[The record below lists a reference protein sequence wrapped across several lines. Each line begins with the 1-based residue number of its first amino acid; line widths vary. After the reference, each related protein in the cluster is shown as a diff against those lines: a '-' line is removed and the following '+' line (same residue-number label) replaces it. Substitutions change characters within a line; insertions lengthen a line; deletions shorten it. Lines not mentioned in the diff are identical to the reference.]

1 MRWSQTAA
9 PNRIPWLV
17 RRTAFVFTPAG
28 RVFYAFMELTCT
40 ERSIQGPVRPNNED
54 LASFLQPESLDER
67 RIRGSV
73 ALLADGVG
81 GEERGELA
89 SRLAIGA
96 ALKAFGEAEPDIA
109 PATLLGRMFSA
120 ANLAVYD
127 AAHYGEHKGKGP
139 MSTTL
144 AASLFRHDLV
154 AVAHVGDT
162 RIYHLRGETLT
173 RLTTDHSYVSLEVK
187 LGLVSERD
195 AMTSRLRSVLTRSL
209 GHEPV
214 CRVTYGSQSLEQ
226 GDIIVQCTDGLYAC
240 VIDDEIREVVS
251 HHAPPEACDRLIA
264 LAERRGADDNI
275 SVQIITVRAVEMV
288 NYLRGAP
295 IYYRVP
301 DRVATASDVTP
312 GQVLDDRYEIQET
325 ISRSG
330 MASIFKAGDRESG
343 RAVAIKVPHMQFE
356 SDIASY
362 QRFEREEAIG
372 LSLDH
377 PSVLKILPGPEHKS
391 RPYIV
396 MEFLEGQTLA
406 EVLGAL
412 RPLPEKD
419 AVGIASRVC
428 EALEYLHEHN
438 VIHRDLKP
446 QNIMLC
452 ADGSVRLMDF
462 GIAKAER
469 ARRLTWVGFS
479 PTLGTPDYM
488 APEQVKGRRGDERT
502 DIYSLGAILYEMTT
516 GSAPFEGESP
526 YVIMNARLTGDPV
539 APRKL
544 NPALTPQI
552 EEITLHALARDPGS
566 RYRSAAGMKADL
578 DHLERVELTE
588 RHQRLESP
596 QIWRTRWRLGP
607 LIAGF
612 VILQIFL
619 VLLFY
624 VIFRR

>member
-1 MRWSQTAA
+1 
-9 PNRIPWLV
+9 
-17 RRTAFVFTPAG
+17 
-28 RVFYAFMELTCT
+28 MEVICT
-40 ERSIQGPVRPNNED
+40 ERSVPGPVRANNED
-54 LASFLQPESLDER
+54 STAFFQPDSLDDR
-67 RIRGSV
+67 RTRGIV
-73 ALLADGVG
+73 AILADGVG
-81 GEERGELA
+81 GEERGEIA
-89 SRLAIGA
+89 SRLAVDASLQAFREA
-96 ALKAFGEAEPDIA
+96 APETA
-109 PATLLGRMFSA
+109 PAKLLGRMFSA

-127 AAHYGEHKGKGP
+127 AAHHGPHKGKGG

-144 AASLFRHDLV
+144 AVSIFRHDEV
-154 AVAHVGDT
+154 AVAHVGDS
-162 RIYHLRGETLT
+162 RVYHLRGETLT

-187 LGLVSERD
+187 LGLVSEHQ
-195 AMTSRLRSVLTRSL
+195 AMTSRLRSVLTRSV
-209 GHEPV
+209 GHDPI
-214 CRVTYGSQSLEQ
+214 CRVTYGSQSLSQ
-226 GDIIVQCTDGLYAC
+226 GDLIIQCTDGLYAS
-240 VIDDEIREVVS
+240 VIDDEIRDIVS
-251 HHAPPEACDRLIA
+251 HHAPAEACDRLIA

-275 SVQIITVRAVEMV
+275 SVQIIAVKGVEMV
-288 NYLRGAP
+288 NYQRGTP
-295 IYYRVP
+295 IYYPVP
-301 DRVATASDVTP
+301 DLAPAGNDIAP
-312 GQVLDDRYEIQET
+312 GQVLDDRYEVSET

-330 MASIFKAGDRESG
+330 MASIFKATDRTSG
-343 RAVAIKVPHMQFE
+343 QTVALKVPHMQFE
-356 SDIASY
+356 SDIGSY

-377 PSVLKILPGPEHKS
+377 SSVLKILPGPEHKS
-391 RPYIV
+391 RPYLV

-419 AVGIASRVC
+419 AVGIASRIC
-428 EALEYLHEHN
+428 EGLEYLHAHR

-526 YVIMNARLTGDPV
+526 YVIMNARLSGDPV

-544 NPALTPQI
+544 NAHLTPVI
-552 EEITLHALARDPGS
+552 EEIILHALAREPDQ
-566 RYRSAAGMKADL
+566 RYRSAAGMKAEL
-578 DHLERVELTE
+578 DDYERVELTGRDE
-588 RHQRLESP
+588 RLQAP

-612 VILQIFL
+612 VILQIFVAL
-619 VLLFY
+619 IFY
-624 VIFRR
+624 LIFRK

>member
-1 MRWSQTAA
+1 MFLGGGASPPFSVFRISSLFLWS
-9 PNRIPWLV
+9 L
-17 RRTAFVFTPAG
+17 
-28 RVFYAFMELTCT
+28 MEVICT
-40 ERSIQGPVRPNNED
+40 ERSVQGPVRPNNED
-54 LASFLQPESLDER
+54 LTAFFQPDSLDDQR
-67 RIRGSV
+67 TRGIV
-73 ALLADGVG
+73 AILADGVG
-81 GEERGELA
+81 GEDRGELA
-89 SRLAIGA
+89 SRLAVDA
-96 ALKAFGEAEPDIA
+96 ALKTFREVGPETA
-109 PATLLGRMFSA
+109 PPKLLGQMFNA

-127 AAHYGEHKGKGP
+127 AAHHGPQKGKGG

-144 AASLFRHDLV
+144 AVSIFRHDEV
-154 AVAHVGDT
+154 AFAHVGDS

-187 LGLVSERD
+187 LGLVSEHQ
-195 AMTSRLRSVLTRSL
+195 AMTSRLRSVLTRSI
-209 GHEPV
+209 GHDPI
-214 CRVTYGSQSLEQ
+214 CRVTYGRQSLAQ
-226 GDIIVQCTDGLYAC
+226 GDFIIQCTDGLYAS
-240 VIDDEIREVVS
+240 VIDDEIREIVS
-251 HHAPPEACDRLIA
+251 HHAGPDACDRLIA
-264 LAERRGADDNI
+264 LAERRGAEDNI
-275 SVQIITVRAVEMV
+275 SVQIIGIKRVEMV
-288 NYLRGAP
+288 NYQRGTP

-301 DRVATASDVTP
+301 DLAPAGNDIAP
-312 GQVLDDRYEIQET
+312 GQVLDERYEINEV

-330 MASIFKAGDRESG
+330 MASIFKATDRTDS
-343 RAVAIKVPHMQFE
+343 RTVALKVPHLQFE

-372 LSLDH
+372 LALDH
-377 PSVLKILPGPEHKS
+377 PSILKILPGPEHKS

-428 EALEYLHEHN
+428 EALEYLHAHN

-452 ADGSVRLMDF
+452 ADGSVRVMDF

-526 YVIMNARLTGDPV
+526 YVIMNARLSGDPV
-539 APRKL
+539 AP
-544 NPALTPQI
+544 A
-552 EEITLHALARDPGS
+552 
-566 RYRSAAGMKADL
+566 
-578 DHLERVELTE
+578 
-588 RHQRLESP
+588 
-596 QIWRTRWRLGP
+596 
-607 LIAGF
+607 
-612 VILQIFL
+612 
-619 VLLFY
+619 
-624 VIFRR
+624 

>member
-1 MRWSQTAA
+1 
-9 PNRIPWLV
+9 
-17 RRTAFVFTPAG
+17 
-28 RVFYAFMELTCT
+28 MEVLCT
-40 ERSIQGPVRPNNED
+40 ERSIPGPVRPNNED
-54 LASFLQPESLDER
+54 LTAFFQPDSLDDR
-67 RIRGSV
+67 RTRGIV
-73 ALLADGVG
+73 AILADGVG
-81 GEERGELA
+81 GGECGEVA
-89 SRLAIGA
+89 SRLAVDA
-96 ALKAFGEAEPDIA
+96 VLQAFREATPETA
-109 PATLLGRMFSA
+109 PAKLLGQMFNA

-127 AAHYGEHKGKGP
+127 AAHHGAYKGKGG

-144 AASLFRHDLV
+144 AVSLFRHDEV

-162 RIYHLRGETLT
+162 RVYHLRGETLT

-187 LGLVSERD
+187 LGLVNERD
-195 AMTSRLRSVLTRSL
+195 AMTSRLRSVLTRSI
-209 GHEPV
+209 GHDHF
-214 CRVTYGSQSLEQ
+214 CRVTFGSQSLER
-226 GDIIVQCTDGLYAC
+226 GDLIIQCTDGLYAS
-240 VIDDEIREVVS
+240 VIDDEIREIVS
-251 HHAPPEACDRLIA
+251 HHAPAEACDRLIA

-275 SVQIITVRAVEMV
+275 SVQIISVRSVEMV
-288 NYLRGAP
+288 NYHRGTP
-295 IYYRVP
+295 IYYPVP
-301 DRVATASDVTP
+301 DLVPAGNDIAP
-312 GQVLDDRYEIQET
+312 GQVLDDRYEVTEA

-330 MASIFKAGDRESG
+330 MASIFKATDRADG
-343 RAVAIKVPHMQFE
+343 RTVALKVPHMQFE
-356 SDIASY
+356 SDIGSY

-372 LSLDH
+372 LALDH
-377 PSVLKILPGPEHKS
+377 PSILKILPGPERKS

-428 EALEYLHEHN
+428 EALEYLHAHN

-452 ADGSVRLMDF
+452 EDGSVRLMDF

-526 YVIMNARLTGDPV
+526 YVIMNARLSGDPI

-544 NPALTPQI
+544 NAHLTPVI
-552 EEITLHALARDPGS
+552 EEIALHALAREPGQ
-566 RYRSAAGMKADL
+566 RFRSAAEMKAEL
-578 DHLERVELTE
+578 DDYERVELTD
-588 RHQRLESP
+588 RDKRLQSP

-612 VILQIFL
+612 VILQIFVAL
-619 VLLFY
+619 IFY
-624 VIFRR
+624 LIFRK

>member
-1 MRWSQTAA
+1 
-9 PNRIPWLV
+9 
-17 RRTAFVFTPAG
+17 
-28 RVFYAFMELTCT
+28 MEVICT

-54 LASFLQPESLDER
+54 LAAFHQPESLDER
-67 RIRGSV
+67 RTRGSL

-81 GEERGELA
+81 GDERGELA
-89 SRLAIGA
+89 SRLAVEA
-96 ALKAFGEAEPDIA
+96 ALKAFGEAEPDTA
-109 PATLLGRMFSA
+109 PATLLGRMFNA

-127 AAHYGEHKGKGP
+127 AVHYGEHKGKGP

-144 AASLFRHDLV
+144 AASIFRHDLV

-162 RIYHLRGETLT
+162 RIYHLRGETIT

-226 GDIIVQCTDGLYAC
+226 GDMIIQCTDGLYAG
-240 VIDDEIREVVS
+240 VIDDEIREIVS
-251 HHAPPEACDRLIA
+251 HHAPSEACDRLLA

-275 SVQIITVRAVEMV
+275 SVQIITVQAVEMV

-295 IYYRVP
+295 IYHRVP
-301 DRVATASDVTP
+301 DKVATASDIMA
-312 GQVLDDRYEIQET
+312 GQVLDDRYDIQET

-330 MASIFKAGDRESG
+330 MASIFKATDRESD

-372 LSLDH
+372 LGLDH
-377 PSVLKILPGPEHKS
+377 PSILKMLPGPSHKS

-428 EALEYLHEHN
+428 EALEYLHKHN

-452 ADGSVRLMDF
+452 ADGSVRVMDF

-544 NPALTPQI
+544 NPALSPQI
-552 EEITLHALARDPGS
+552 EEITLHALARDPGG
-566 RYRSAAGMKADL
+566 RYRSAAEMKADL
-578 DHLERVELTE
+578 DDYERVELTE
-588 RHQRLESP
+588 RHKRLEPP

-612 VILQIFL
+612 VVLQIF
-619 VLLFY
+619 VALLFY
-624 VIFRR
+624 LIFKK

>member
-1 MRWSQTAA
+1 
-9 PNRIPWLV
+9 
-17 RRTAFVFTPAG
+17 
-28 RVFYAFMELTCT
+28 MEVICT
-40 ERSIQGPVRPNNED
+40 ERSVPGPVRSNNED
-54 LASFLQPESLDER
+54 LAAFFQPDSLDDR
-67 RIRGSV
+67 RTRGIV
-73 ALLADGVG
+73 AILADGVG
-81 GEERGELA
+81 GGHGGEVA
-89 SRLAIGA
+89 SRLAVDA
-96 ALKAFGEAEPDIA
+96 ALQAFREAEPATA
-109 PATLLGRMFSA
+109 PAKLLGRMFNA

-127 AAHYGEHKGKGP
+127 AAHHGSHKDKGG
-139 MSTTL
+139 MSSTL
-144 AASLFRHDLV
+144 AVSLFRHDEV

-162 RIYHLRGETLT
+162 RIYHLRGEALT

-187 LGLVSERD
+187 LGLVSEHQ
-195 AMTSRLRSVLTRSL
+195 AMTSRLRSVLTRSV
-209 GHEPV
+209 GHDHV
-214 CRVTYGSQSLEQ
+214 CRVTFGSQSLER
-226 GDIIVQCTDGLYAC
+226 GDLIIQCTDGLYAS
-240 VIDDEIREVVS
+240 VIDDEIRDIVS
-251 HHAPPEACDRLIA
+251 HHAPAEACERLIA
-264 LAERRGADDNI
+264 LAERRGAEDNI
-275 SVQIITVRAVEMV
+275 SVQIIGVRSVEMV
-288 NYLRGAP
+288 NYHRGTP
-295 IYYRVP
+295 IYYPVP
-301 DRVATASDVTP
+301 DLVPVGNEIAP
-312 GQVLDDRYEIQET
+312 GQVLDGRYEITEA

-330 MASIFKAGDRESG
+330 MAAIFKATDRTDG
-343 RAVAIKVPHMQFE
+343 RTIALKVPHMQFE
-356 SDIASY
+356 SDIGSY

-406 EVLGAL
+406 EVLAAL

-428 EALEYLHEHN
+428 EALQYLHAHN

-452 ADGSVRLMDF
+452 EDGTVRLMDF
-462 GIAKAER
+462 GIAKAAR

-502 DIYSLGAILYEMTT
+502 DIYSLGTILYEMIT

-526 YVIMNARLTGDPV
+526 YVIMNARLSGDPV
-539 APRKL
+539 APRQL
-544 NPALTPQI
+544 NAHLTPVI
-552 EEITLHALARDPGS
+552 EEITLHALAREPGE
-566 RYRSAAGMKADL
+566 RYRSAAEMKGEL
-578 DHLERVELTE
+578 DDYERVELTG
-588 RHQRLESP
+588 RDKRLQAP

-612 VILQIFL
+612 VVLQIFL

-624 VIFRR
+624 LIFRK

>member
-1 MRWSQTAA
+1 
-9 PNRIPWLV
+9 
-17 RRTAFVFTPAG
+17 
-28 RVFYAFMELTCT
+28 MEVTCT
-40 ERSIQGPVRPNNED
+40 ERSVQGRVRPNNED
-54 LASFLQPESLDER
+54 RLAFFQPDSLDER
-67 RIRGSV
+67 RTRGTV
-73 ALLADGVG
+73 AILADGVG
-81 GEERGELA
+81 GEERGEIA
-89 SRLAIGA
+89 SRLAVEA
-96 ALKAFGEAEPDIA
+96 ALNTFRAAEPETA

-127 AAHYGEHKGKGP
+127 AGHYGPHKGEGS

-144 AASLFRHDLV
+144 AVALFRHDV
-154 AVAHVGDT
+154 VSVAHVGDS

-187 LGLVSERD
+187 LGLVTERD
-195 AMTSRLRSVLTRSL
+195 AMTSRLRSVLTRSI

-214 CRVTYGSQSLEQ
+214 CRVTYGSQALEQ
-226 GDIIVQCTDGLYAC
+226 GDKIMQCTDGLYAR
-240 VIDDEIREVVS
+240 VIDDEIREIVS
-251 HHAPPEACDRLIA
+251 HHASEDACDRLIA

-275 SVQIITVRAVEMV
+275 SLQIVSVKGVEMV
-288 NYLRGAP
+288 NYNRGTP

-301 DRVATASDVTP
+301 DMVPAASEIAP
-312 GQVLDDRYEIQET
+312 GQVLDERYEINE
-325 ISRSG
+325 ILSRSG
-330 MASIFKAGDRESG
+330 MASIFKATDRADG
-343 RAVAIKVPHMQFE
+343 RTVVLKVPHMQFE
-356 SDIASY
+356 SDIAGY

-377 PSVLKILPGPEHKS
+377 PSILKILPGVEHKS

-428 EALEYLHEHN
+428 QALEYLHAHN
-438 VIHRDLKP
+438 VVHRDLKP

-452 ADGSVRLMDF
+452 ADGSLRLMDF

-469 ARRLTWVGFS
+469 AKRLTWVGFS

-526 YVIMNARLTGDPV
+526 YVIMNARLSGDPV

-544 NPALTPQI
+544 NEHLTPVI
-552 EEITLHALARDPGS
+552 EEITLHALEREPGN
-566 RYRSAAGMKADL
+566 RYRSAADMKADL
-578 DHLERVELTE
+578 DNYDQVELTE
-588 RHQRLESP
+588 RFKRLQPP
-596 QIWRTRWRLGP
+596 QLWRTRWRLGP

-612 VILQIFL
+612 VVLQIFVAL
-619 VLLFY
+619 IFY
-624 VIFRR
+624 LIFRK

>member
-1 MRWSQTAA
+1 
-9 PNRIPWLV
+9 
-17 RRTAFVFTPAG
+17 
-28 RVFYAFMELTCT
+28 MEVTCT
-40 ERSIQGPVRPNNED
+40 ERSIQGPVRSNNED
-54 LASFLQPESLDER
+54 LTAFFQPDSVDER
-67 RIRGSV
+67 RTRGTV
-73 ALLADGVG
+73 AILADGVG
-81 GEERGELA
+81 GEDRGEIA
-89 SRLAIGA
+89 SRLAVEA
-96 ALKAFGEAEPDIA
+96 ALQAFREAEPELA
-109 PATLLGRMFSA
+109 PGKLLGRMFNA

-127 AAHYGEHKGKGP
+127 AAHHGPQKGKGA

-144 AASLFRHDLV
+144 AVSLFRHDEV
-154 AVAHVGDT
+154 AIAHVGDT
-162 RIYHLRGETLT
+162 RVYHLRGETLT

-187 LGLVSERD
+187 LGLVSEHQ
-195 AMTSRLRSVLTRSL
+195 AMTSRLRSVLTRSV
-209 GHEPV
+209 GHDPV
-214 CRVTYGSQSLEQ
+214 CRVTYGGQSLAQ
-226 GDIIVQCTDGLYAC
+226 GDFIIQCTDGLYAS
-240 VIDDEIREVVS
+240 VIDDEIREIVS
-251 HHAPPEACDRLIA
+251 HHAPPEACDLLIA

-275 SVQIITVRAVEMV
+275 SVQIIGVRSVEMV
-288 NYLRGAP
+288 NYQRGTP

-301 DRVATASDVTP
+301 DMAPTGNDIAP
-312 GQVLDDRYEIQET
+312 GQVLDERYEINEV

-330 MASIFKAGDRESG
+330 MASIFKATDRAG
-343 RAVAIKVPHMQFE
+343 GGTVALKVPHLQFE
-356 SDIASY
+356 SDIGSY

-372 LSLDH
+372 LALDH
-377 PSVLKILPGPEHKS
+377 PAVLKIVPGPERKS
-391 RPYIV
+391 RPYLV

-419 AVGIASRVC
+419 AVRIASRVC
-428 EALEYLHEHN
+428 EALEYLHARK

-452 ADGSVRLMDF
+452 EDGSVRLMDF

-526 YVIMNARLTGDPV
+526 YVIMNARLTGDPI

-544 NPALTPQI
+544 NAHLTPVI
-552 EEITLHALARDPGS
+552 EEITLHALAREPGQ
-566 RYRSAAGMKADL
+566 RYRSAAEMKRDL
-578 DHLERVELTE
+578 DDYERVELTGRDE
-588 RHQRLESP
+588 RLQAP

-607 LIAGF
+607 LLAGF
-612 VILQIFL
+612 CVLQIFVAL
-619 VLLFY
+619 IFY
-624 VIFRR
+624 LIFRK

>member
-1 MRWSQTAA
+1 
-9 PNRIPWLV
+9 
-17 RRTAFVFTPAG
+17 
-28 RVFYAFMELTCT
+28 MEVTCT
-40 ERSIQGPVRPNNED
+40 ERSVQGPVRPNNED
-54 LASFLQPESLDER
+54 LASFLQPDSIEQRRTHGSL
-67 RIRGSV
+67 

-89 SRLAIGA
+89 SRLAIEA
-96 ALKAFGEAEPDIA
+96 ALRTFEAAEPDTA
-109 PATLLGRMFSA
+109 PATLLGRMFNA
-120 ANLAVYD
+120 ANLAVYE
-127 AAHYGEHKGKGP
+127 AAHYGAHKGKGV

-144 AASLFRHDLV
+144 AASLFRNDAV

-195 AMTSRLRSVLTRSL
+195 AMTSRLRSVLTRSI
-209 GHEPV
+209 GHDPI
-214 CRVTYGSQSLEQ
+214 CRVTFGSQRLEQ
-226 GDIIVQCTDGLYAC
+226 GDIIIQCTDGLYAG
-240 VIDDEIREVVS
+240 VIDDEIREIVS
-251 HHAPPEACDRLIA
+251 HHPPPDACDRLIA

-275 SVQIITVRAVEMV
+275 TVQIISVRGIEMV
-288 NYLRGAP
+288 NYNRGSP

-301 DRVATASDVTP
+301 DLTPAGTDIAP
-312 GQVLDDRYEIQET
+312 GQVLDDRYEVNEV

-330 MASIFKAGDRESG
+330 MASIFKVTDRDDG
-343 RAVAIKVPHMQFE
+343 RTVAVKVPHMQFE

-377 PSVLKILPGPEHKS
+377 PSVLKILPGPAHKS

-406 EVLGAL
+406 EVLAAL

-428 EALEYLHEHN
+428 EALEYLHAHN

-502 DIYSLGAILYEMTT
+502 DIYSLGAILYEMIT
-516 GSAPFEGESP
+516 GSVPFEGESP
-526 YVIMNARLTGDPV
+526 YVIMNARLSGDPV

-544 NPALTPQI
+544 NAHLTPQI
-552 EEITLHALARDPGS
+552 EEITLHALARDPGQ
-566 RYRSAAGMKADL
+566 RYRSAAEMKADL
-578 DHLERVELTE
+578 DHYDRVQLTE
-588 RHQRLESP
+588 RYKRLESP

-619 VLLFY
+619 ALIFY
-624 VIFRR
+624 LIFRK

>member
-1 MRWSQTAA
+1 
-9 PNRIPWLV
+9 
-17 RRTAFVFTPAG
+17 
-28 RVFYAFMELTCT
+28 MEVTCT
-40 ERSIQGPVRPNNED
+40 ERSVQGPVRQNNED
-54 LASFLQPESLDER
+54 RTAFFQPDSLEER
-67 RIRGSV
+67 RSRGIV

-81 GEERGELA
+81 GEDRGEVA
-89 SRLAIGA
+89 SRLAVET
-96 ALKAFGEAEPDIA
+96 ALKIFREAAPETA
-109 PATLLGRMFSA
+109 PAKLLGQMFNA

-127 AAHYGEHKGKGP
+127 AAHQNPSQGNGA

-144 AASLFRHDLV
+144 AVSLFRHDEM
-154 AVAHVGDT
+154 AVAHIGDT

-187 LGLVSERD
+187 LGLVSEHQ
-195 AMTSRLRSVLTRSL
+195 AMTSRLRSVLTRSI
-209 GHEPV
+209 GHDHF
-214 CRVTYGSQSLEQ
+214 CRVTYASQSIAQ
-226 GDIIVQCTDGLYAC
+226 GDIIIQCTDGLYAS
-240 VIDDEIREVVS
+240 VIDDEIRDIVS
-251 HHAPPEACDRLIA
+251 HHPPAEACARLIA

-275 SVQIITVRAVEMV
+275 SVQVLCVQSVEMV
-288 NYLRGAP
+288 NYHRGTP

-301 DRVATASDVTP
+301 DMAPAGNEIAP
-312 GQVLDDRYEIQET
+312 GQVLDERYEISDA

-330 MASIFKAGDRESG
+330 MASIFKATDRVDG
-343 RAVAIKVPHMQFE
+343 RTVALKVPHMQFE
-356 SDIASY
+356 SDIGSY

-372 LSLDH
+372 LALDH
-377 PSVLKILPGPEHKS
+377 PSILKILPGPEHKS

-406 EVLGAL
+406 EVLAAL

-428 EALEYLHEHN
+428 EALEYLHAHK
-438 VIHRDLKP
+438 VVHRDLKP

-452 ADGSVRLMDF
+452 QDGSVRLMDF

-502 DIYSLGAILYEMTT
+502 DIYSLGAILYEMAT

-526 YVIMNARLTGDPV
+526 YVIMNARLSGDPV

-544 NPALTPQI
+544 NEHLSPVL
-552 EEITLHALARDPGS
+552 EEIILHALAREPGQ
-566 RYRSAAGMKADL
+566 RYRSAAEMKVEL
-578 DHLERVELTE
+578 DDYERVELTHRDE
-588 RHQRLESP
+588 RLQAP

-612 VILQIFL
+612 IVLQIFIAL
-619 VLLFY
+619 IFY
-624 VIFRR
+624 LIFRR

>member
-1 MRWSQTAA
+1 
-9 PNRIPWLV
+9 
-17 RRTAFVFTPAG
+17 
-28 RVFYAFMELTCT
+28 MEVICT
-40 ERSIQGPVRPNNED
+40 ERSVQGPVRPNNED
-54 LASFLQPESLDER
+54 LTAFFQPDSLDDQR
-67 RIRGSV
+67 TRGMV
-73 ALLADGVG
+73 AILADGVG
-81 GEERGELA
+81 GEDRGELA
-89 SRLAIGA
+89 SRLAVDA
-96 ALKAFGEAEPDIA
+96 ALKTFQEATPETA
-109 PATLLGRMFSA
+109 PPKLLGQMFNA

-127 AAHYGEHKGKGP
+127 TAHHGSHKGKGA

-144 AASLFRHDLV
+144 AVSLFRHDEV
-154 AVAHVGDT
+154 AVAHVGDS

-187 LGLVSERD
+187 LGLVSEHQ
-195 AMTSRLRSVLTRSL
+195 AMTSRLRSVLTRSI
-209 GHEPV
+209 GHDPI
-214 CRVTYGSQSLEQ
+214 CRVTYGRQSLAQ
-226 GDIIVQCTDGLYAC
+226 GDFIIQCTDGLYAS
-240 VIDDEIREVVS
+240 VIDDEIRDIVS
-251 HHAPPEACDRLIA
+251 HHAAPDACDRLIA
-264 LAERRGADDNI
+264 LAERRGAEDNI
-275 SVQIITVRAVEMV
+275 SVQIIGIKRVEMV
-288 NYLRGAP
+288 NYQRGTP

-301 DRVATASDVTP
+301 DLAPAGNDIAP
-312 GQVLDDRYEIQET
+312 GQVLDERYEINEG

-330 MASIFKAGDRESG
+330 MASIFKATDRTDG
-343 RAVAIKVPHMQFE
+343 RTVALKVPHLQFE

-372 LSLDH
+372 LALDH
-377 PSVLKILPGPEHKS
+377 PSILKILPGPEHKS

-428 EALEYLHEHN
+428 EALEYLHAHN

-452 ADGSVRLMDF
+452 ADGSVRVMDF

-502 DIYSLGAILYEMTT
+502 DIYSLGAILYELTT

-526 YVIMNARLTGDPV
+526 YVIMNARLSGDPV

-544 NPALTPQI
+544 NESLTPVI
-552 EEITLHALARDPGS
+552 EEITLHALAREPGQ
-566 RYRSAAGMKADL
+566 RYRSAAEMRGEL
-578 DHLERVELTE
+578 DDYESVELTG
-588 RHQRLESP
+588 RDKRLQSP

-612 VILQIFL
+612 VILQIFIAL
-619 VLLFY
+619 IFY
-624 VIFRR
+624 LIFRK

>member
-1 MRWSQTAA
+1 
-9 PNRIPWLV
+9 
-17 RRTAFVFTPAG
+17 
-28 RVFYAFMELTCT
+28 MEVTCT
-40 ERSIQGPVRPNNED
+40 ERSVSGPVRPNNED
-54 LASFLQPESLDER
+54 LACFLQPESLDER
-67 RIRGSV
+67 RTRGCL
-73 ALLADGVG
+73 AMLADGVG
-81 GEERGELA
+81 GQERGELA
-89 SRLAIGA
+89 SRLAIEA
-96 ALKAFGEAEPDIA
+96 ALKSFKEAEPDTA
-109 PATLLGRMFSA
+109 PATLLGRMFTA

-127 AAHYGEHKGKGP
+127 AAHYGEGKGKGA
-139 MSTTL
+139 MATTL
-144 AASLFRHDLV
+144 AASLFRHDEV

-195 AMTSRLRSVLTRSL
+195 AMTSRLRSVLTRSI
-209 GHEPV
+209 GHDPI

-226 GDIIVQCTDGLYAC
+226 GDMVIQCTDGLYAS
-240 VIDDEIREVVS
+240 VIDDEIREIVS
-251 HHAPPEACDRLIA
+251 HHPAADACDRLIA
-264 LAERRGADDNI
+264 LAERRGATDNI
-275 SVQIITVRAVEMV
+275 SVQIIRVEAVEIV
-288 NYLRGAP
+288 NYNRGTP

-301 DRVATASDVTP
+301 DMVSSGNDIAP
-312 GQVLDDRYEIQET
+312 GQVLDERYEISET

-330 MASIFKAGDRESG
+330 MASIFKATDREDG
-343 RAVAIKVPHMQFE
+343 GTVAIKVPHMQFE
-356 SDIASY
+356 SDVASY

-372 LSLDH
+372 LGLNH
-377 PSVLKILPGPEHKS
+377 PSVLKILPGPAHKS

-406 EVLGAL
+406 EVLAAL

-419 AVGIASRVC
+419 AAGVASRIC

-452 ADGSVRLMDF
+452 ADGSLRLMDF

-544 NPALTPQI
+544 NPNLSPQI
-552 EEITLHALARDPGS
+552 EEITLHALAREPGQ
-566 RYRSAAGMKADL
+566 RYRSAAEMKVEL
-578 DHLERVELTE
+578 DHYDRVQLTE
-588 RHQRLESP
+588 RYKRLEPP

-612 VILQIFL
+612 VVLQI
-619 VLLFY
+619 LLALIFY
-624 VIFRR
+624 LIFRR

>member
-1 MRWSQTAA
+1 
-9 PNRIPWLV
+9 
-17 RRTAFVFTPAG
+17 
-28 RVFYAFMELTCT
+28 MEVTCT
-40 ERSIQGPVRPNNED
+40 QRSVQGPVRPNNED
-54 LASFLQPESLDER
+54 LASFYQPELLEER
-67 RIRGSV
+67 RTRGSV
-73 ALLADGVG
+73 AILADGVG

-89 SRLAIGA
+89 SQLAVESA
-96 ALKAFGEAEPDIA
+96 MRAFREAEPDTA
-109 PATLLGRMFSA
+109 PATLLGRMFTA

-127 AAHYGEHKGKGP
+127 AAHYGEHKGKGVL
-139 MSTTL
+139 STTM
-144 AASLFRHDLV
+144 AASLFRHDEV

-187 LGLVSERD
+187 LGLVKERD
-195 AMTSRLRSVLTRSL
+195 AMTSRLRSVLTRSI
-209 GHEPV
+209 GHDPV
-214 CRVTYGSQSLEQ
+214 CRVTFGSQALEP
-226 GDIIVQCTDGLYAC
+226 GDIIVQCTDGLYAS
-240 VIDDEIREVVS
+240 VIDDEIREIIS
-251 HHAPPEACDRLIA
+251 HHPPEEACDRLIA
-264 LAERRGADDNI
+264 LAERRGSDDNI
-275 SVQIITVRAVEMV
+275 SVQIINVHGVEMV
-288 NYLRGAP
+288 NYHRGTP
-295 IYYRVP
+295 IYYRVT
-301 DRVATASDVTP
+301 DLASTTNDISA
-312 GQVLDDRYEIQET
+312 GQVLDERYEINEV

-330 MASIFKAGDRESG
+330 MASIFKATDRADG
-343 RAVAIKVPHMQFE
+343 HTVAIKVPHLQFE

-372 LSLDH
+372 LGLDH
-377 PSVLKILPGPEHKS
+377 PSILKILPGPAHKS

-406 EVLGAL
+406 EVLAAL

-544 NPALTPQI
+544 NQHLTPVI
-552 EEITLHALARDPGS
+552 EEIILHALARDPGQ
-566 RYRSAAGMKADL
+566 RYRSAAAMKADL
-578 DHLERVELTE
+578 DDYERVELTE
-588 RHQRLESP
+588 RHKRLESP

-612 VILQIFL
+612 LILQIFVAL
-619 VLLFY
+619 IFY

>member
-1 MRWSQTAA
+1 
-9 PNRIPWLV
+9 
-17 RRTAFVFTPAG
+17 
-28 RVFYAFMELTCT
+28 MEVTYS
-40 ERSIQGPVRPNNED
+40 ERSVQGPVRPNNED
-54 LASFLQPESLDER
+54 LTSFLQPELIEER
-67 RIRGSV
+67 RTRGVV

-89 SRLAIGA
+89 SRLAVEA
-96 ALKAFGEAEPDIA
+96 ALRAFGEAAPDTA
-109 PATLLGRMFSA
+109 PATLLGRMFNA
-120 ANLAVYD
+120 ANLAVYE
-127 AAHYGEHKGKGP
+127 AAHFGEHKGGKTP
-139 MSTTL
+139 MATTL
-144 AASLFRHDLV
+144 AASLFRHDEV

-162 RIYHLRGETLT
+162 RIYHMRGEKLT

-187 LGLVSERD
+187 LGLITERD
-195 AMTSRLRSVLTRSL
+195 AMTSRLRSVLTRSI
-209 GHEPV
+209 GHDPI

-226 GDIIVQCTDGLYAC
+226 GDFIIQCTDGLYAR
-240 VIDDEIREVVS
+240 VIDDEIREIVS
-251 HHAPPEACDRLIA
+251 HHPPEEATDRLIA

-275 SVQIITVRAVEMV
+275 SVQIITVQSVEMV
-288 NYLRGAP
+288 NYNRGTP

-301 DRVATASDVTP
+301 DLSPLGSDIGP
-312 GQVLDDRYEIQET
+312 GQVLDDRYELNEI

-330 MASIFKAGDRESG
+330 MASIFKATDRADG
-343 RAVAIKVPHMQFE
+343 RTVAIKVPHMQFE
-356 SDIASY
+356 SDISSY

-377 PSVLKILPGPEHKS
+377 PSILKILPGPEHKS

-412 RPLPEKD
+412 RPLPETD
-419 AVGIASRVC
+419 AVGIASRIC
-428 EALEYLHEHN
+428 EALEYLHAHN

-452 ADGSVRLMDF
+452 ADGSLRLMDF

-469 ARRLTWVGFS
+469 TRRLTWVGFS

-544 NPALTPQI
+544 NGQLTPVL
-552 EEITLHALARDPGS
+552 EEIILHALACEPGQ
-566 RYRSAAGMKADL
+566 RYRSAAAMKADL
-578 DHLERVELTE
+578 DDYERVELTE
-588 RHQRLESP
+588 RYKRLEPP

-607 LIAGF
+607 LIGGF
-612 VILQIFL
+612 VILQIF
-619 VLLFY
+619 VALLFY
-624 VIFRR
+624 LIFRR

>member
-1 MRWSQTAA
+1 MDVTYS
-9 PNRIPWLV
+9 
-17 RRTAFVFTPAG
+17 
-28 RVFYAFMELTCT
+28 
-40 ERSIQGPVRPNNED
+40 ERSVQGPVRPNNED
-54 LASFLQPESLDER
+54 RAAFLQPEAIEDR
-67 RIRGSV
+67 RTRGSV

-89 SRLAIGA
+89 SRLAIEA
-96 ALKAFGEAEPDIA
+96 ALRAFGEAAPDTA
-109 PATLLGRMFSA
+109 PATLLGRMFNA
-120 ANLAVYD
+120 ANLAVYE
-127 AAHYGEHKGKGP
+127 AAHFGALKDKTP
-139 MSTTL
+139 MATTL
-144 AASLFRHDLV
+144 AAALFRHDAV

-162 RIYHLRGETLT
+162 RIYHLRGEKLT

-187 LGLVSERD
+187 LGLITERD
-195 AMTSRLRSVLTRSL
+195 AMTSRLRSVLTRSI
-209 GHEPV
+209 GHDPI

-226 GDIIVQCTDGLYAC
+226 GDIIIQCTDGLYAR
-240 VIDDEIREVVS
+240 VIDDELREIVS
-251 HHAPPEACDRLIA
+251 HHPPEEACDRLIA

-275 SVQIITVRAVEMV
+275 SVQIIGVQGVEMV
-288 NYLRGAP
+288 NYHRGTP

-301 DRVATASDVTP
+301 DLSPLGSDIGP
-312 GQVLDDRYEIQET
+312 GQVLDDRYELDEI

-330 MASIFKAGDRESG
+330 MASIFKATDRADG
-343 RAVAIKVPHMQFE
+343 RTVAIKVPHMQFE

-377 PSVLKILPGPEHKS
+377 PSILKILPGPEHKS

-412 RPLPEKD
+412 RPLPEMD

-469 ARRLTWVGFS
+469 ARRLTWVGLS

-544 NPALTPQI
+544 NGHLTPVL
-552 EEITLHALARDPGS
+552 EEIILHALARDPGQ
-566 RYRSAAGMKADL
+566 RFRSAAAMKAEL
-578 DHLERVELTE
+578 DDYERVELTE
-588 RHQRLESP
+588 RYKRLEPP

-607 LIAGF
+607 LIGGF
-612 VILQIFL
+612 VILQVFVALIFYL
-619 VLLFY
+619 
-624 VIFRR
+624 IFRR